1 MRTRYQARP
10 RPTPQSRRR
19 REKQREGEAGDGAC
33 DVKVVV
39 AVLINAE
46 RDRGRERYGGAKT
59 IARRRQKRVRG
70 REETKAPENSRK
82 KGGPFRSRRRFCLCV
97 LFCSAA
103 FSGKWWK
110 RSSTAGSTERRD
122 ITCERGRRGRP
133 PNCRRWKEIKT
144 AVHELRFLQVR
155 QAPRPSSSPQPHHRH
170 CHRMSYSV
178 CLQQR
183 NDKRAHQ
190 KHA

>member
-1 MRTRYQARP
+1 VSHGWHTHRRYQWHTRHNQGPCRSQRQWEWQTSLRRRRKMRTRYQARP

-122 ITCERGRRGRP
+122 
-133 PNCRRWKEIKT
+133 
-144 AVHELRFLQVR
+144 H
-155 QAPRPSSSPQPHHRH
+155 
-170 CHRMSYSV
+170 M
-178 CLQQR
+178 
-183 NDKRAHQ
+183 
-190 KHA
+190 